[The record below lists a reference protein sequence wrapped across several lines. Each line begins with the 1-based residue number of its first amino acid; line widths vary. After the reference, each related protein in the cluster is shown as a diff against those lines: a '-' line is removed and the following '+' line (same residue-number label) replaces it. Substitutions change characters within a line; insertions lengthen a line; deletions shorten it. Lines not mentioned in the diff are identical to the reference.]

1 MVSSGSDLP
10 GGGRTRA
17 GRPDAG
23 RPLIGITTY
32 YQPAAWG
39 VWEGTAA
46 LIPGT
51 YVEAVTAAGGSP
63 VLLPP
68 VGTETSVLDALDGL
82 VTAGGPDVD
91 PALYGHNAHPLTLSQ
106 PLRDVHDL
114 ALTKAALAKEL
125 PLLAV
130 CRGAQILNV
139 ALGGTLIQH
148 LPDVRP
154 EANYQPSPGVF
165 GEVRFST
172 APDSII
178 GSLLGPEAS
187 APCYHHQGIAELG
200 HGLRVTAQAP
210 VGTVE
215 AIEAAGG
222 GWVLGVQFHPEQNP
236 ADLRLFEGLIAAA
249 SRIGTGRS
257 GPGVRTER
265 NACAS
270 RSGAG
275 IHSERSA
282 LRRET
287 VRPDTGAAD
296 HKGAR

>member
-1 MVSSGSDLP
+1 MDLNGSD
-10 GGGRTRA
+10 RI
-17 GRPDAG
+17 

-32 YQPAAWG
+32 YQSAAWG

-68 VGTETSVLDALDGL
+68 VGTDLRILDSLDGL

-91 PALYGHNAHPLTLSQ
+91 PALYGHDPHPRTVSQ
-106 PLRDVHDL
+106 PVRDAHDL
-114 ALTKAALAKEL
+114 ALTKAALEAGL

-148 LPDVRP
+148 LPDIRP
-154 EANYQPSPGVF
+154 EATYQPAPGVF
-165 GEVRFST
+165 GEVAFTT

-178 GSLLGPEAS
+178 GALLGEAAS
-187 APCYHHQGIAELG
+187 APCYHHQGIEDLG
-200 HGLRVTAQAP
+200 HGLRVTAVAP
-210 VGTVE
+210 EGTIE
-215 AIEAAGG
+215 AIETVSP

-236 ADLRLFEGLIAAA
+236 GDLRMFTGFIAEAA
-249 SRIGTGRS
+249 RFRERIS
-257 GPGVRTER
+257 Q
-265 NACAS
+265 
-270 RSGAG
+270 
-275 IHSERSA
+275 
-282 LRRET
+282 
-287 VRPDTGAAD
+287 
-296 HKGAR
+296 